1 MKRIAKVLIF
11 VVIGSSFM
19 MNSCIVTKKKYDEAV
34 ANGKKSLDSLNK
46 VFDNTVAG
54 FNNSTNTLKIN
65 NTSKDLT
72 VDSLN
77 KENQKLAG
85 DKATLNQSLINTI
98 NDYKAEQ
105 AKLSQKTRTAD
116 SLMNI
121 LTLKASQEDSVRNL
135 NQSQVNELNSMLLT
149 IQKQLNGV
157 NQSEAYAQIVG
168 SNVVVTFSN
177 DYLFKAATS
186 NEISVKGAATLKKVS
201 AVFTLFDQCR
211 VHVISNTD
219 NNGQSKTLLELSAKR
234 AAAVVTT
241 IASNCTLPGTAYTA
255 SGRGMYSPLVANNSD
270 ANKKKNRRTDLI
282 IIMN

>member
-1 MKRIAKVLIF
+1 MKRIVRLLILGL
-11 VVIGSSFM
+11 IGSSFM
-19 MNSCIVTKKKYDEAV
+19 MTSCIVTKKKYDQAV

-46 VFDNTVAG
+46 VFDKTVAG

-72 VDSLN
+72 VDSLY

-85 DKATLNQSLINTI
+85 DKATLNQSLLNTI

-105 AKLSQKTRTAD
+105 AKLSVKTRTAD

-121 LTLKASQEDSVRNL
+121 LTLQASQEDSIRNL
-135 NQSQVNELNSMLLT
+135 NKSQINELNSLLLT
-149 IQKQLNGV
+149 IQKQLSGV

-177 DYLFKAATS
+177 DYLFKTSTS
-186 NEISVKGAATLKKVS
+186 NEISAKATTTIKKVA
-201 AVFTLFDQCR
+201 AVFTLFDKCR
-211 VHVISNTD
+211 VQVISNTD

-234 AAAVVTT
+234 AASVVTM

-255 SGRGMYSPLVANNSD
+255 SGRGMYNPLVTNNSD
-270 ANKKKNRRTDLI
+270 ANKKKNRRTEVI
-282 IIMN
+282 VIMN